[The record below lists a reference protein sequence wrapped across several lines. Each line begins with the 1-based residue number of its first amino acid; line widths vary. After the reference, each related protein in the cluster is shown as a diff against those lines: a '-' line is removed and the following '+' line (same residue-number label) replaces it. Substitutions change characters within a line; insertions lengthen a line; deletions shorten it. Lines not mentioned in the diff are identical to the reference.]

1 MSDISDAHILTKLSV
16 RYDKSYFLAL
26 RYRLSARRKNTH
38 RITLCKLPHII
49 RYILTVRETHRR
61 HVKQTADILLAL
73 QNRAVNK
80 LRSAQTQAPAS
91 PKVSFRQAIHGL
103 WQL

>member
-1 MSDISDAHILTKLSV
+1 MTN
-16 RYDKSYFLAL
+16 RTFL
-26 RYRLSARRKNTH
+26 RYGTDCLPDARIRTESH
-38 RITLCKLPHII
+38 YVKLPHII

-80 LRSAQTQAPAS
+80 LRSARTQAPAS